1 MKQDNNKKIA
11 IMQPY
16 FFPYIGYWQL
26 INTVDEFI
34 IFDDVNY
41 IKRGW
46 INRNYVLLNG
56 KKYRIGLNIKDVSQN
71 RLIKDTYLAQSYKDT
86 NKLLAS
92 IFHAYNK
99 ASYFYDVYP
108 ILEKIL
114 NTKSN
119 RIVDVLTKQIEE
131 VCKYLKIKTKII
143 CSSTLS
149 NDKEK
154 HGEQKIIDICK
165 KQNAKYYI
173 NAIGGRE
180 LYREENFKENGLI
193 LKFLQTENIDYQQ
206 LGNYDF
212 QANLSIIDVMM
223 CNAPDKIAQMLNKYN
238 II

>member
-46 INRNYVLLNG
+46 INRNYILLNG

-108 ILEKIL
+108 ILQKIL

-131 VCKYLKIKTKII
+131 VCKYGPLLEKNKNFPKGTNVNFVKIEDNNNIIVSTWERGCGYTLGCGTGMTASAII
-143 CSSTLS
+143 CNYLGKVNKSVNAKSEGGCV
-149 NDKEK
+149 K
-154 HGEQKIIDICK
+154 IDI
-165 KQNAKYYI
+165 
-173 NAIGGRE
+173 
-180 LYREENFKENGLI
+180 
-193 LKFLQTENIDYQQ
+193 D
-206 LGNYDF
+206 DF
-212 QANLSIIDVMM
+212 VYMTGPAV
-223 CNAPDKIAQMLNKYN
+223 KICEGTLEV
-238 II
+238 